1 MADTDPVT
9 SPDTDPV
16 NAQDDQDKEPSLS
29 APPGERPD
37 GAQDPELSAD
47 RAEPWDA
54 EGAG

>member
-9 SPDTDPV
+9 SPDMDPV
-16 NAQDDQDKEPSLS
+16 NAQDDQDKEPSLA